1 MSAHAYTE
9 DQLVEQPAIGL
20 FAELGWQVAR
30 PPPNAGV
37 AGEPADAGLLGAGGT
52 RNPNRMN
59 TAAVAISVIGPVSP
73 AGEMAVF
80 SKNLNET
87 TGHGSGHDFGHESG
101 TLFGSGLFSAMNPVI
116 LPDIYADI

>member
-1 MSAHAYTE
+1 MPAHAYTE
-9 DQLVEQPAIGL
+9 GQLVEQPAIGL

-30 PPPNAGV
+30 PPINAGV

-73 AGEMAVF
+73 AGEMAY
-80 SKNLNET
+80 SNET
-87 TGHGSGHDFGHESG
+87 AWPRVAAIP
-101 TLFGSGLFSAMNPVI
+101 GLPFYLKQPFYCAVNHS
-116 LPDIYADI
+116 L